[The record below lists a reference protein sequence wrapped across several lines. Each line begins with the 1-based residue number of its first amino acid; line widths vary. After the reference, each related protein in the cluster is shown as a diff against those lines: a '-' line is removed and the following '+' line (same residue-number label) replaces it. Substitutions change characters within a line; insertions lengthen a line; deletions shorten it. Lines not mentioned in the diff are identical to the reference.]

1 MSDTSV
7 GQIDLDLVLQSR
19 SMQSQLKTVMN
30 TATKTVDRGTS
41 AMRNSFKK
49 LGILIGSTFA
59 VTQIIRF
66 GKSCIDLGSDLA
78 EVQNVVDTVFT
89 SMNEQVN
96 SFAQNAADQFGLSE
110 TMAKKFTGTFG
121 AMARAF
127 GFAENES
134 YKMAT
139 TLTGLAGDVASFY
152 NITQDE
158 AYTKLKSVFSGETE
172 TLKDLG
178 IVMTQAAL
186 DQFALAKGFGKT
198 TAAMTEQE
206 KTALRYQFVLDK
218 LNMASGDF
226 AKTSDS
232 WANQTR
238 VLSLRFDQLKASLG
252 QAFINVLSP
261 IVKWLNAILEGLNK
275 AAKAFADFTGSIFG
289 KTDTGAGLADSAES
303 AGSLADSVGSIGS
316 AADSS
321 SKKLKRML
329 LGIDEIHKL
338 DETDPSNSV
347 ASGDPSGITSGLG
360 DLNPSTGNSGVS
372 GFTSKIQEEF
382 EKFKTWLKNFSPSF
396 EAWNTA
402 FGKVGEA
409 WGKTK
414 DRIQN
419 SLESLQKG
427 GFGELGNYIS
437 NTFFPNVVNG
447 FNTTFAPIFGQVMP
461 VVLEEFGKD
470 FEFAC
475 QNLNKVSEDILLPAF
490 QFIEKVA
497 KDIFRII
504 SQTWEQYGG
513 NILTQFT
520 KFKESLRTI
529 WENLYENIIK
539 PVCETIGK
547 VIDGLW
553 ENHLKGLWQNISDF
567 FGAFIEA
574 ALTVWNNVLSPLI
587 NWLIQTMAPI
597 INWVVENIGGI
608 IGDLFG
614 MISDVISGLFKSLE
628 GLMNFITGVFSGDW
642 EKAWT
647 GICKFV
653 EGIWNMIWGVIKG
666 VINLVIDAL
675 NLLWSAV
682 YSVFAGIADAIGGAV
697 GWLGSLF
704 GQKWGFSMP
713 KNPPLIPK
721 LAQGGYVEANTPR
734 LAIVGDNKREGEIIA
749 PESKIAEAVAAGMS
763 AVLSRITAGPSE
775 KGGDWIIQLVDARG
789 QVTSETVIS
798 ALQRKNTRDGRTVV
812 PIGV

>member
-1 MSDTSV
+1 MQAQLDKTNSQIKQKQAEMARLFAQQDVIINKYSDMPAASGMSKDQTLDYLVNRDSDFQRLGAMIDKLETQLIPLNKRMEATKEKMSKIVAESSKVNGNLNRTANGLKNVNTRTDQVKKSV
-7 GQIDLDLVLQSR
+7 DKLSNSTKKVQGHASKTLSMIKGMIASMIVFSVVSGFMRAITEGFQNMAQASGTANDVLSQLSSGFLYAKNAIASAFMPILQALTPVITTVTNSIANLFNWIAMFTTALFTGSSTVTIAKKAQIDYAAS
-19 SMQSQLKTVMN
+19 
-30 TATKTVDRGTS
+30 
-41 AMRNSFKK
+41 
-49 LGILIGSTFA
+49 
-59 VTQIIRF
+59 
-66 GKSCIDLGSDLA
+66 ID
-78 EVQNVVDTVFT
+78 
-89 SMNEQVN
+89 
-96 SFAQNAADQFGLSE
+96 
-110 TMAKKFTGTFG
+110 
-121 AMARAF
+121 
-127 GFAENES
+127 
-134 YKMAT
+134 
-139 TLTGLAGDVASFY
+139 
-152 NITQDE
+152 
-158 AYTKLKSVFSGETE
+158 
-172 TLKDLG
+172 
-178 IVMTQAAL
+178 
-186 DQFALAKGFGKT
+186 
-198 TAAMTEQE
+198 
-206 KTALRYQFVLDK
+206 
-218 LNMASGDF
+218 
-226 AKTSDS
+226 KTS
-232 WANQTR
+232 
-238 VLSLRFDQLKASLG
+238 
-252 QAFINVLSP
+252 
-261 IVKWLNAILEGLNK
+261 K
-275 AAKAFADFTGSIFG
+275 AAKGQLAAFDELNSIQ
-289 KTDTGAGLADSAES
+289 
-303 AGSLADSVGSIGS
+303 VN
-316 AADSS
+316 DSS
-321 SKKLKRML
+321 
-329 LGIDEIHKL
+329 
-338 DETDPSNSV
+338 T
-347 ASGDPSGITSGLG
+347 SGIS
-360 DLNPSTGNSGVS
+360 DSSEMFEEVKIPTGINNLVDGIKRK
-372 GFTSKIQEEF
+372 FEEF
-382 EKFKTWLKNFSPSF
+382 KVWLKNFSPSF

-666 VINLVIDAL
+666 VINLIVDAL

-682 YSVFAGIADAIGGAV
+682 YSVFAGIANGIGGAV

-704 GQKWGFSMP
+704 GQQWGFSMP
-713 KNPPLIPK
+713 KDPPLIPK
-721 LAQGGYVEANTPR
+721 LATGGVITSPT
-734 LAIVGDNKREGEIIA
+734 LAMVGEYSGASSNPEIVSPQSTMQETFITSIIPLVSALENGFQMVIECIDNKDLNTYFEGR
-749 PESKIAEAVAAGMS
+749 P
-763 AVLSRITAGPSE
+763 L
-775 KGGDWIIQLVDARG
+775 AR
-789 QVTSETVIS
+789 
-798 ALQRKNTRDGRTVV
+798 ALKPFLDTEDGR
-812 PIGV
+812 IGSTLFSY

>member
-1 MSDTSV
+1 MPNTSV

-19 SMQSQLKTVMN
+19 SMQTQLKSAMN
-30 TATKTVDRGTS
+30 TAAKTVDRGTS
-41 AMRNSFKK
+41 AMGSSFKK
-49 LGILIGSTFA
+49 LGVLIGSTFA
-59 VTQIIRF
+59 VTQLIRF

-89 SMNEQVN
+89 SMNGQVN

-121 AMARAF
+121 AMAKAF
-127 GFAENES
+127 GFAEGEAYEMS
-134 YKMAT
+134 T

-198 TAAMTEQE
+198 TSAMTEQE

-218 LNMASGDF
+218 LNVASGDF

-275 AAKAFADFTGSIFG
+275 AAKAFADFTSSIFG

-338 DETDPSNSV
+338 DEADVSANGNSL
-347 ASGDPSGITSGLG
+347 GFTSGLG
-360 DLNPSTGNSGVS
+360 VLNSSTSNAGVS
-372 GFTSKIQEEF
+372 SFTSKIQEELG
-382 EKFKTWLKNFSPSF
+382 KFKAWLKNFSPSF

-402 FGKVGEA
+402 FGKVGDA

-419 SLESLQKG
+419 SLKSLREG

-437 NTFFPNVVNG
+437 NTFYPNIVNG
-447 FNTTFAPIFGQVMP
+447 FNTTVAPIFGQVMP
-461 VVLEEFGKD
+461 VILEEFGKD
-470 FEFAC
+470 FEHVC
-475 QNLNKVSEDILLPAF
+475 QNLDKTSKEILLPAF
-490 QFIEKVA
+490 QFVEKVA
-497 KDIFRII
+497 TGIFKSI
-504 SQTWEQYGG
+504 SETWNKYGG
-513 NILTQFT
+513 NILIEFT
-520 KFKESLRTI
+520 RFKESLREI
-529 WENLYENIIK
+529 WDNLYENIIK
-539 PVCETIGK
+539 PVCESIGRI
-547 VIDGLW
+547 VDGLW
-553 ENHLKGLWQNISDF
+553 ENHLKGLWQNLSDF

-574 ALTVWNNVLSPLI
+574 IMTVWNNAVAPFF
-587 NWLIQTMAPI
+587 NWLIQTFGPAI
-597 INWVVENIGGI
+597 SWLIDGIGIAVGGI
-608 IGDLFG
+608 VGI
-614 MISDVISGLFKSLE
+614 ISDAVSTVFKVLE
-628 GLMNFITGVFSGDW
+628 KLMNFITAVFSGDW
-642 EKAWT
+642 DRAWT
-647 GICKFV
+647 SIGEIFS
-653 EGIWNMIWGVIKG
+653 GIWNGIQNVFKT
-666 VINLVIDAL
+666 VINTIIDFANKMISSVWPTLVSL
-675 NLLWSAV
+675 VNMLS
-682 YSVFAGIADAIGGAV
+682 GAA

-704 GQKWGFSMP
+704 GQKWSFSLP
-713 KNPPLIPK
+713 KKPPTIPR
-721 LAQGGYVEANTPR
+721 LANGGYVEANTPR

-763 AVLSRITAGPSE
+763 AALSRINTGSSE
-775 KGGDWIIQLVDARG
+775 KGGDWIIQLVDTRG